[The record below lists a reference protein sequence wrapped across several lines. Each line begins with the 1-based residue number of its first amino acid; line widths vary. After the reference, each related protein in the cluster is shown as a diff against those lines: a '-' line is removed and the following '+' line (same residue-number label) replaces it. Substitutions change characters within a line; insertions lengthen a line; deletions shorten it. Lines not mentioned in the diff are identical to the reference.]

1 MPMFSVL
8 LQLTILLLFLQMDFL
23 VGSGGLA
30 RGVNEVRCAGTSDP
44 YSNQGQR
51 RGLHYRDLSR
61 MYENCSLVEGNLELT
76 WLKDRSLDLGFL
88 KAVLLRAGWGRW
100 NTEHTSENAP
110 TRN

>member
-1 MPMFSVL
+1 
-8 LQLTILLLFLQMDFL
+8 MDFL

-88 KAVLLRAGWGRW
+88 KAVLLRAG
-100 NTEHTSENAP
+100 
-110 TRN
+110 

>member
-1 MPMFSVL
+1 MFSAL
-8 LQLTILLLFLQMDFL
+8 LLLTIVLQMDFL
-23 VGSGGLA
+23 VGSGGLV

-88 KAVLLRAGWGRW
+88 KAVLLSAEFRKW
-100 NTEHTSENAP
+100 NTGRTSEKAP
-110 TRN
+110 TNN